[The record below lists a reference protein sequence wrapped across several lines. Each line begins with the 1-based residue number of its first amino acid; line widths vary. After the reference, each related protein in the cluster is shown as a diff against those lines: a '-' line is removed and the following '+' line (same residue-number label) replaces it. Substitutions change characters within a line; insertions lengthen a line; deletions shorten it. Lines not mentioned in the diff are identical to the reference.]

1 MTTKTK
7 TNKNRN
13 YDDNNNNEANNDGNK
28 HGNQVGV
35 VNETDHPVVTTDD
48 NATDDNE
55 EDDGETAEPGSDD
68 DGDDDDNE
76 DNEEG
81 NRGTTM
87 ERPRRSGRESK
98 PVKSYKPSMT
108 GKTYETNHLITQV
121 LDRTEYDNEYA
132 LLMAR
137 TIMDFRDRDKNCEVG
152 SSFAETYSLNTGIKK
167 LGERGYNAAFDE
179 VNQLHQRG
187 CFQPIDVNLLAP
199 EERKKALESLIFLTE
214 KRDGRAKA

>member
-1 MTTKTK
+1 M
-7 TNKNRN
+7 
-13 YDDNNNNEANNDGNK
+13 
-28 HGNQVGV
+28 
-35 VNETDHPVVTTDD
+35 
-48 NATDDNE
+48 
-55 EDDGETAEPGSDD
+55 
-68 DGDDDDNE
+68 
-76 DNEEG
+76 
-81 NRGTTM
+81 
-87 ERPRRSGRESK
+87 
-98 PVKSYKPSMT
+98 
-108 GKTYETNHLITQV
+108 
-121 LDRTEYDNEYA
+121 RTEYDNEYA

-214 KRDGRAKA
+214 KRDGRAKARTCADGRKQRLWMDKNEAASPTVLLESVMITSTIDAKENRDGDCRHSECVHPNGYGRRRKSCDEVARTACGVAGEGSAGSISELRD